1 MRESIVIKNLGP
13 LTDTAIADI
22 RPLTVLIGP
31 SGSGKSLLM
40 KATAM
45 MRYIYKRANVRAYL
59 LDAGLKKSPFRFRM
73 DSIMRDDMKYYLSQ
87 PGAHIEYHVEM
98 PSGNTYSVV
107 FSKGKI
113 NVPKSIAPGDLLFT
127 KESWVS
133 ESRNVIPS
141 WRANPAN
148 AKGSLGFYFH
158 ETLNDFEEAVK
169 ALDHIALGF
178 IGANISV
185 ARRGSNQRIM
195 LECEGRHRPIELRYA
210 SSGMQT
216 VTPLAM
222 LASYFAD
229 KFSFREAKKRSVLS
243 YLYDSDQLA
252 QFHPST
258 ELSEVTS
265 IINMHI
271 EEPELSLDPVAQT
284 QLLDFLVQK
293 TLVTNNNSMT
303 MMLATHSPYI
313 VNALNLI
320 INRQSTA
327 ASLPVAD
334 VAAFRLHDGTLIN
347 LASSDYNG
355 NHFIDTADMTQ
366 PMENILD
373 EYQRLTQDVN
383 MP

>member
-1 MRESIVIKNLGP
+1 
-13 LTDTAIADI
+13 
-22 RPLTVLIGP
+22 
-31 SGSGKSLLM
+31 
-40 KATAM
+40 
-45 MRYIYKRANVRAYL
+45 
-59 LDAGLKKSPFRFRM
+59 M
-73 DSIMRDDMKYYLSQ
+73 DSIMHDDIKYYLSR
-87 PGAHIEYHVEM
+87 PGANIEYRVEM

-113 NVPKSIAPGDLLFT
+113 NVPKAIAPEDLLFT

-133 ESRNVIPS
+133 ESRNVIPA

-169 ALDHIALGF
+169 SIDNISLGF

-185 ARRGSNQRIM
+185 ARRGNSQRIM
-195 LECEGRHRPIELRYA
+195 LECEDRHCPIELRFA

-216 VTPLAM
+216 ATPLAV

-229 KFSFREAKKRSVLS
+229 SFSFREAKKRSVLS
-243 YLYDSDQLA
+243 YLYDSDLLA

-258 ELSEVTS
+258 ELSEVAS
-265 IINMHI
+265 VINMHV

-284 QLLDFLVQK
+284 QLLDFLVWK
-293 TLVTNNNSMT
+293 TLVTNRNPMT
-303 MMLATHSPYI
+303 LMLATHSPYI

-320 INRQSTA
+320 INRPDQA
-327 ASLPVAD
+327 VSLPAED
-334 VAAFRLHDGTLIN
+334 VAAFRIYDGKLIN
-347 LASSDYNG
+347 LASDDSMG

-366 PMENILD
+366 PMENILE
-373 EYQRLTQDVN
+373 EYQQLTQGIQL
-383 MP
+383 P

>member
-13 LTDTAIADI
+13 LTDTVIADL

-40 KATAM
+40 KAISM

-73 DSIMRDDMKYYLSQ
+73 DSIVHDDMKYYLSR
-87 PGAHIEYHVEM
+87 PGANIEYRVEM

-113 NVPKSIAPGDLLFT
+113 NVPKAIAPEDLLFT

-133 ESRNVIPS
+133 ESRNVIPA

-169 ALDHIALGF
+169 SIDNISLGF

-185 ARRGSNQRIM
+185 ARRGNSQRIM
-195 LECEGRHRPIELRYA
+195 LECEDRHRPIELRFA

-216 VTPLAM
+216 ATPLAV

-229 KFSFREAKKRSVLS
+229 SFSFREAKKRSVLS
-243 YLYDSDQLA
+243 YLYDSDLLA

-258 ELSEVTS
+258 ELSEVAS
-265 IINMHI
+265 VINMHV

-284 QLLDFLVQK
+284 QLLDFLVRK
-293 TLVTNNNSMT
+293 TLVTNRNPMT
-303 MMLATHSPYI
+303 LMLATHSPYI

-320 INRQSTA
+320 INRPDQA
-327 ASLPVAD
+327 VSLPAED
-334 VAAFRLHDGTLIN
+334 VVAFRIYDGKLIN
-347 LASSDYNG
+347 LASSDSMG
-355 NHFIDTADMTQ
+355 NHFIDTIDMTQ
-366 PMENILD
+366 PMENILE
-373 EYQRLTQDVN
+373 EYQQLTQGIQL
-383 MP
+383 P

>member
-13 LTDTAIADI
+13 LTDIAIDDL

-40 KATAM
+40 KATSM

-73 DSIMRDDMKYYLSQ
+73 DSLVRDDMKHYLSQ
-87 PGAHIEYHVEM
+87 PGAYIEYHVEM
-98 PSGNTYSVV
+98 PSGTTYSAV

-113 NVPKSIAPGDLLFT
+113 TVPKSIAPADLLFT

-133 ESRNVIPS
+133 EARNVIPA

-158 ETLNDFEEAVK
+158 ETLNDFEEAAK
-169 ALDHIALGF
+169 SIDNIHLGF
-178 IGANISV
+178 IGADIAV
-185 ARRGSNQRIM
+185 VRRGGHQHIM
-195 LECEGRHRPIELRYA
+195 LECEEKHRPIELRFA

-222 LASYFAD
+222 LANYFAD
-229 KFSFREAKKRSVLS
+229 NFSFKEAKKRSVLS
-243 YLYDSDQLA
+243 YLYDSDLLA
-252 QFHPST
+252 EFHPSI
-258 ELSEVTS
+258 ELSEVAS
-265 IINMHI
+265 VINMHI
-271 EEPELSLDPVAQT
+271 EEPELSLDPTAQT

-293 TLVTNNNSMT
+293 TLVTNKNQMT
-303 MMLATHSPYI
+303 LMMATHSPYI

-320 INRQSTA
+320 INRHDGT
-327 ASLPVAD
+327 ASLAAAD
-334 VAAFRLHDGTLIN
+334 VAALRLHDGRLIN
-347 LASSDYNG
+347 LASSDYDG

-366 PMENILD
+366 PMESILE
-373 EYQRLTQDVN
+373 EYQRLTQDIHL
-383 MP
+383 P